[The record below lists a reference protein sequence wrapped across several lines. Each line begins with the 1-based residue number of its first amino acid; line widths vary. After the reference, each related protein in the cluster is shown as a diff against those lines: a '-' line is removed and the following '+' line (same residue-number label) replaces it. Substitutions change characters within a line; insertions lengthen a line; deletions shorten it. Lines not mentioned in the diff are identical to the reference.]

1 MIGGATSTAVYPPEI
16 RDIRSTTFERDL
28 EGQLSLLLSSFLRVT
43 RP

>member
-28 EGQLSLLLSSFLRVT
+28 EGQL
-43 RP
+43 